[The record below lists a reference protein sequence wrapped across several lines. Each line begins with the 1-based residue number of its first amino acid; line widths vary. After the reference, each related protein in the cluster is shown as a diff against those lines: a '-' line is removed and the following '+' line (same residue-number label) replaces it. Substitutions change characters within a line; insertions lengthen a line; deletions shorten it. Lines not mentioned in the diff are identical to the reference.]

1 MPQSRSGRITRTGG
15 RGVAEGGEKQ
25 SKKTFIVKVPSKAQ
39 TDDANSVFESEAMD
53 AEAADD
59 TDFTQTIILQNRDEG
74 EEEGARGD
82 TDQTDNLADFEL
94 NNIPMEMAVDGGKT
108 DKSDLL
114 SSYLL
119 ADHINLNNTS
129 IGLDQAGGIRD
140 HVISIE
146 ENGRITIEKIGIED
160 EDQDEDQEVE
170 ELGVARL
177 LSGGK
182 QPHTPPRFPE
192 WWLRLSSTLLS
203 FLSTVNIYSYSLLF
217 LTFSNVCRATW
228 WTCGWCAA
236 TERQSPPTSSSS
248 ATPPRAWPPGWQRQR
263 GNK

>member
-39 TDDANSVFESEAMD
+39 SDDANSVFESDAMD

-59 TDFTQTIILQNRDEG
+59 TDFTQTIILQNRDDG

-82 TDQTDNLADFEL
+82 GDQTDNLADFEL

-160 EDQDEDQEVE
+160 EDQDEDQEE
-170 ELGVARL
+170 DELGVARL

-203 FLSTVNIYSYSLLF
+203 FLSTVNYTPIELIIFFNLLKC
-217 LTFSNVCRATW
+217 LQGYLVDVWLVCCDGEAVPAHQLLLSHASPRL
-228 WTCGWCAA
+228 AA
-236 TERQSPPTSSSS
+236 WLAEAAR
-248 ATPPRAWPPGWQRQR
+248 
-263 GNK
+263 

>member
-39 TDDANSVFESEAMD
+39 SDDANSVFESDAMD

-59 TDFTQTIILQNRDEG
+59 TDFTQTIILQNRDDG

-160 EDQDEDQEVE
+160 EDQDEDQEE
-170 ELGVARL
+170 DELGVARL

-203 FLSTVNIYSYSLLF
+203 FLSTVKKLYSDLDYF
-217 LTFSNVCRATW
+217 LTF
-228 WTCGWCAA
+228 
-236 TERQSPPTSSSS
+236 
-248 ATPPRAWPPGWQRQR
+248 
-263 GNK
+263 